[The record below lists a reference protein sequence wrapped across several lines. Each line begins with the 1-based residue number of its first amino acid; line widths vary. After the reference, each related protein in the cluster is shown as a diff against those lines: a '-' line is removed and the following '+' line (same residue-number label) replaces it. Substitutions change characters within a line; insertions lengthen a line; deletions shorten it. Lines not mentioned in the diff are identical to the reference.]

1 MTRRTRIAGLL
12 ATAVAAGLALG
23 AGIMTASTAAVSPEG
38 AYWHTRVIHASEHP
52 WQFGTK
58 ADPYRLTE
66 RQIIEDWATRDGR
79 FWTGSRELGARP
91 ISAADEQ
98 AWQRDGSPGK
108 WSESIDGKTVK
119 LSTQPANGHVTP
131 NRSSTQFFLAG
142 QRLTYEEVQRLPA
155 DAERLKDW
163 LRQAG
168 RVHRVPENGLDSW
181 VTSALPLL
189 LHDLPAPK
197 EVRTAA
203 YETLLTMPGVRAAGQ
218 ATDALGRTGSAVV
231 YIRQG
236 DKNATTQRFI
246 VDTERMML
254 LSYGYATDNPDRQPA
269 GRDETTVVEAGWTDA
284 PPAVPA
290 LP

>member
-1 MTRRTRIAGLL
+1 VGLL
-12 ATAVAAGLALG
+12 AAAVAGGLALG
-23 AGIMTASTAAVSPEG
+23 AGIMTASTADAVSPGG
-38 AYWHTRVIHASEHP
+38 AYWHTRVIYASEHP
-52 WQFGTK
+52 WRFGTK

-66 RQIIEDWATRDGR
+66 RQIMEQWATRDGR
-79 FWTGSRELGARP
+79 FWNGGRELGARP
-91 ISAADEQ
+91 SSAADEQ

-108 WSESIDGKTVK
+108 WSESIDGKTVRM
-119 LSTQPANGHVTP
+119 STEPANGHVRP
-131 NRSSTQFFLAG
+131 NRTTTQFFLAG

-168 RVHRVPENGLDSW
+168 RVFRVPENGLDSW
-181 VTSALPLL
+181 VMSALPML
-189 LHDLPAPK
+189 LHELPAPK

-203 YETLLTMPGVRAAGQ
+203 YRLLLTMPDVRADGQ

-231 YIRQG
+231 HTRSG
-236 DKNATTQRFI
+236 GKKTTTQRFI

-254 LSYGYATDNPDRQPA
+254 LSSGSATDGPDAQPA
-269 GRDETTVVEAGWTDA
+269 SREESTMIEAGWTDT